1 MNYARALI
9 ASQRPQ
15 SNHGTDVPILSQ
27 GEGPPFEGTGNPMIN
42 GRPPSGVGPLDD
54 LRYRTGPDIQG
65 KDSNMV
71 SMPSSDPSAVARAPV
86 SRLSGT
92 MEAPNWTV
100 SNSIADSFGLFEEG
114 QNDIF
119 DFLPMMPAMPQ

>member
-1 MNYARALI
+1 MSDQN
-9 ASQRPQ
+9 
-15 SNHGTDVPILSQ
+15 
-27 GEGPPFEGTGNPMIN
+27 EGPTFEGSNNPMIN
-42 GRPPSGVGPLDD
+42 GPSPSGVGPLDD
-54 LRYRTGPDIQG
+54 LRYRTGPTIQAD

-71 SMPSSDPSAVARAPV
+71 SMPSSDPSAMARAPV

-119 DFLPMMPAMPQ
+119 DFLPMMPSMPQ